1 MDRALITGGGGF
13 VGKAII
19 HQLLKKEI
27 DCTAI
32 GRSRYPEL
40 KEVGVKCIQ
49 GDISDRSFMFKHLQ
63 SFDTVFHVAALAG
76 IWGSWDTYYRTN
88 VLGTQNIIAACLENR
103 VKTLVYTSTPSV
115 VFNSA
120 DIINGDESLPYPQNF
135 LCNYARSKVTAE
147 KEVLSVNQHE
157 LKTCA
162 IRPHLIWGPG
172 DPHLIPRLIERGK
185 KRQLKIVGD
194 GENLVD
200 LTFIDNVAHAH
211 ILAASNLNTT
221 ATAAAN
227 AYFISQERPVKMWEW
242 INTLFDQLGIPQVTK
257 KVTLKNARLAGSIL
271 ETIHKAIF
279 PHKEPKMTRFLAEQL
294 AKSHCF
300 SHKKA
305 ETDLGYRPIVSLEEG
320 QDKLLRWLKS

>member
-1 MDRALITGGGGF
+1 MNRALITGGGGF
-13 VGKAII
+13 VGTAII
-19 HQLLKKEI
+19 KHLLKEKV
-27 DCTAI
+27 DCTAL

-40 KEVGVKCIQ
+40 EDIGVTCVQ
-49 GDISDRSFMFKHLQ
+49 GDISDRSLILNQLQ
-63 SFDTVFHVAALAG
+63 GYDTVFHVAALAG
-76 IWGSWDTYYRTN
+76 IWGNWETYYRTN
-88 VLGTQNIIAACLENR
+88 VLGTQNIIAACMENR

-115 VFNSA
+115 VFNST
-120 DIINGDESLPYPQNF
+120 DIINGDESLPYPQKF
-135 LCNYARSKVTAE
+135 LCNYARSKVAAE

-211 ILAASNLNTT
+211 MLAANNLNTT

-242 INTLFDQLGIPQVTK
+242 INTLFDQLSIPPVNK
-257 KVTLKNARLAGSIL
+257 KVSLKRARFAGSIL
-271 ETIHKAIF
+271 ETIHKVIF
-279 PHKEPKMTRFLAEQL
+279 PQKEPKMTRFLAEQL

-305 ETDLGYRPIVSLEEG
+305 ETDLKYRPIVSLEEG
-320 QDKLLRWLKS
+320 QERLLHWLQS